1 MIKTKQGSSDQRL
14 NFARCDSHHNANRD
28 SSIWSKR
35 NKIKIPELRSN
46 RWGIQMASYS
56 AVHLRKSDGYF
67 YWCRGRAHWGT
78 LPLNAGHFILILA
91 DDVLHFPLIWSLTL
105 YFPFL
110 FIFLILWVYKKWF
123 PQRERTQTGTGRFI
137 ALAVGHLISAQKVM
151 KSLKWPKQFK
161 FVRLFHIPEKL
172 HFVLQGGITCKH
184 LGWEG
189 N

>member
-123 PQRERTQTGTGRFI
+123 PKENTLKQAQAGLLHWLW
-137 ALAVGHLISAQKVM
+137 AISFL
-151 KSLKWPKQFK
+151 LKK
-161 FVRLFHIPEKL
+161 
-172 HFVLQGGITCKH
+172 
-184 LGWEG
+184 
-189 N
+189 